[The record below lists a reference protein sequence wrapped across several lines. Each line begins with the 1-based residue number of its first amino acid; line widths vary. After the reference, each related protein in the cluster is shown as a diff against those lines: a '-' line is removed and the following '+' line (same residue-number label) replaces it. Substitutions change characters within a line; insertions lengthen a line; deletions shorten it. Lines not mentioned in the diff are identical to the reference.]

1 MYAPKHVEQFTT
13 LCKCLH
19 ELFPRMGYVHMV
31 ESGDPAKLHNWAVQA
46 GQTHRSIFEHSSTPF
61 LSAGGHAPVIAREMV
76 KVHGGAVVFGRWFIS
91 NPDLCYQRS
100 RECIVLDLLEL
111 PY

>member
-31 ESGDPAKLHNWAVQA
+31 KSGDPAKLHNWAVQA
-46 GQTHRSIFEHSSTPF
+46 GQTPGVES
-61 LSAGGHAPVIAREMV
+61 
-76 KVHGGAVVFGRWFIS
+76 
-91 NPDLCYQRS
+91 
-100 RECIVLDLLEL
+100 LDLFVQKHL
-111 PY
+111 